1 MVTAATFS
9 DRVMLPVQVV
19 LAVSALG
26 LQHSCFSLIERIPGL
41 FLVFRKVNVLLFWQ
55 KFKGLS
61 SQQQLLQPVQGM

>member
-26 LQHSCFSLIERIPGL
+26 LQHS
-41 FLVFRKVNVLLFWQ
+41 LLFSYRKNSWIV
-55 KFKGLS
+55 FGF
-61 SQQQLLQPVQGM
+61 